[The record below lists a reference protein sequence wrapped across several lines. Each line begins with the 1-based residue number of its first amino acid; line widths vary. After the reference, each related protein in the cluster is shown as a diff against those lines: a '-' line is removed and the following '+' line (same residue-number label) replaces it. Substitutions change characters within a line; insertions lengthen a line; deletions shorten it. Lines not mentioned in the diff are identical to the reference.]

1 MSNAKAKEIDI
12 DDFLRCANEDPDI
25 NLAVAR
31 VEEYGFE
38 VLIGTYDEP
47 SGRMLMVSVKQ
58 DEDAELKMRMQERLD

>member
-12 DDFLRCANEDPDI
+12 DDFLHCANEDPDI